1 MAYGARLESELGESP
16 QGFKSPILRHKK
28 RPPACRGVFSLRND
42 TGNLRAEDLPR
53 RSPLSPSRNF
63 PPVQVNISQTL
74 PIHLGSL
81 WLAKIELGL
90 TPTFGV
96 VQILRKWL
104 AEYTGTAALVCV
116 VVGSGIMGTNLSNDS
131 AVALLVNTLS
141 TIFALALLILI
152 IAPISGA
159 HFNPAVS
166 LVQVLRREMNAVEF
180 LSFISAQIAG
190 AITGAV
196 IANVMFDLPAIQIS
210 SNERVTTGTLVGEVI
225 ATAGLITVIFVLVAR
240 AQEKLIPVAVAAWI
254 GSAYFFTSS
263 TSFANPAV
271 TIGRVFSDTFAGI
284 DPVSVLPFIIAQL
297 IGATLGV
304 ALVKGVTRV

>member
-1 MAYGARLESELGESP
+1 VI
-16 QGFKSPILRHKK
+16 K
-28 RPPACRGVFSLRND
+28 
-42 TGNLRAEDLPR
+42 
-53 RSPLSPSRNF
+53 
-63 PPVQVNISQTL
+63 
-74 PIHLGSL
+74 
-81 WLAKIELGL
+81 
-90 TPTFGV
+90 
-96 VQILRKWL
+96 ILRKWL
-104 AEYTGTAALVCV
+104 AEYIGTATLVCV
-116 VVGSGIMGTNLSNDS
+116 VVGSGIMGTNLSKDS
-131 AVALLVNTLS
+131 GVALLINAFS

-190 AITGAV
+190 AISGAI
-196 IANVMFDLPAIQIS
+196 IANVMFDLEAIQIS
-210 SNERVTTGTLVGEVI
+210 TNERVSTGTLVGEVI

-240 AQEKLIPVAVAAWI
+240 SQDKLIPIAVAAWI

-284 DPVSVLPFIIAQL
+284 NPASVLPFIIAQL
-297 IGATLGV
+297 IGAMLGV
-304 ALVKGVTRV
+304 ALVKGVTRA

>member
-1 MAYGARLESELGESP
+1 MGA
-16 QGFKSPILRHKK
+16 
-28 RPPACRGVFSLRND
+28 
-42 TGNLRAEDLPR
+42 
-53 RSPLSPSRNF
+53 
-63 PPVQVNISQTL
+63 NIS
-74 PIHLGSL
+74 SD
-81 WLAKIELGL
+81 A
-90 TPTFGV
+90 
-96 VQILRKWL
+96 
-104 AEYTGTAALVCV
+104 
-116 VVGSGIMGTNLSNDS
+116 GI
-131 AVALLVNTLS
+131 ALLINAFS
-141 TIFALALLILI
+141 TIFALALLIFI

-166 LVQVLRREMNAVEF
+166 LVQVLRREMGGLEF
-180 LSFISAQIAG
+180 LAFVSAQISG

-210 SNERVTTGTLVGEVI
+210 SNERVTAGTLVGEVI
-225 ATAGLITVIFVLVAR
+225 ATAGLIIVIFVLVAR

-284 DPVSVLPFIIAQL
+284 NPVSVLPFIIAQL

>member
-1 MAYGARLESELGESP
+1 VI
-16 QGFKSPILRHKK
+16 K
-28 RPPACRGVFSLRND
+28 
-42 TGNLRAEDLPR
+42 
-53 RSPLSPSRNF
+53 
-63 PPVQVNISQTL
+63 
-74 PIHLGSL
+74 
-81 WLAKIELGL
+81 
-90 TPTFGV
+90 
-96 VQILRKWL
+96 ILRKWL
-104 AEYTGTAALVCV
+104 AEYIGTATLVCV
-116 VVGSGIMGTNLSNDS
+116 VVGSGIMGTNLSKDS
-131 AVALLVNTLS
+131 GVALLINAFS

-190 AITGAV
+190 AISGAI
-196 IANVMFDLPAIQIS
+196 IANVMFDLEAIQIS
-210 SNERVTTGTLVGEVI
+210 TNERVSTGTLVGEVI

-240 AQEKLIPVAVAAWI
+240 SQDRLIPVAVAAWI

-284 DPVSVLPFIIAQL
+284 NPASVLPFIIAQL
-297 IGATLGV
+297 IGAMLGV
-304 ALVKGVTRV
+304 ALVKGVTRA

>member
-1 MAYGARLESELGESP
+1 MI
-16 QGFKSPILRHKK
+16 K
-28 RPPACRGVFSLRND
+28 
-42 TGNLRAEDLPR
+42 
-53 RSPLSPSRNF
+53 
-63 PPVQVNISQTL
+63 
-74 PIHLGSL
+74 
-81 WLAKIELGL
+81 
-90 TPTFGV
+90 
-96 VQILRKWL
+96 ILRKWL
-104 AEYTGTAALVCV
+104 AEYIGTATLVCV
-116 VVGSGIMGTNLSNDS
+116 VVGSGIMGTNLSKDS
-131 AVALLVNTLS
+131 GVALLINAFS

-190 AITGAV
+190 AISGAI
-196 IANVMFDLPAIQIS
+196 IANVMFDLEAIQIS
-210 SNERVTTGTLVGEVI
+210 TNERVSTGTLVGEVI

-240 AQEKLIPVAVAAWI
+240 SQDKLIPVAVAAWI

-284 DPVSVLPFIIAQL
+284 NPASVLPFIIAQL
-297 IGATLGV
+297 IGAMLGV

>member
-1 MAYGARLESELGESP
+1 VI
-16 QGFKSPILRHKK
+16 K
-28 RPPACRGVFSLRND
+28 
-42 TGNLRAEDLPR
+42 
-53 RSPLSPSRNF
+53 
-63 PPVQVNISQTL
+63 
-74 PIHLGSL
+74 
-81 WLAKIELGL
+81 
-90 TPTFGV
+90 
-96 VQILRKWL
+96 ILRKWL
-104 AEYTGTAALVCV
+104 AEYIGTATLVCV
-116 VVGSGIMGTNLSNDS
+116 VVGSGIMGTNLSKDS
-131 AVALLVNTLS
+131 GVALLINAFS

-190 AITGAV
+190 AITGAIV
-196 IANVMFDLPAIQIS
+196 ANVMFDLQAIQIS
-210 SNERVTTGTLVGEVI
+210 TNERVSTGTLIGEVI
-225 ATAGLITVIFVLVAR
+225 ATAGLIVVIFVLVAR
-240 AQEKLIPVAVAAWI
+240 SQDKLIPVAVAAWI

-284 DPVSVLPFIIAQL
+284 NPASVLPFIIAQL
-297 IGATLGV
+297 IGAMLGV

>member
-1 MAYGARLESELGESP
+1 VI
-16 QGFKSPILRHKK
+16 K
-28 RPPACRGVFSLRND
+28 
-42 TGNLRAEDLPR
+42 
-53 RSPLSPSRNF
+53 
-63 PPVQVNISQTL
+63 
-74 PIHLGSL
+74 
-81 WLAKIELGL
+81 
-90 TPTFGV
+90 
-96 VQILRKWL
+96 ILRKWL
-104 AEYTGTAALVCV
+104 AEYIGTATLVCV
-116 VVGSGIMGTNLSNDS
+116 VVGSGIMGTNLSKDS
-131 AVALLVNTLS
+131 GVALLINAFS

-190 AITGAV
+190 AISGAI
-196 IANVMFDLPAIQIS
+196 IANVMFDLEAIQIS
-210 SNERVTTGTLVGEVI
+210 TNERVSTGTLVGEVI

-240 AQEKLIPVAVAAWI
+240 SQDKLIPVAVAAWI

-284 DPVSVLPFIIAQL
+284 NPASVLPFIIAQL
-297 IGATLGV
+297 IGAMLGV
-304 ALVKGVTRV
+304 TLVKGVTRA